1 MKSYGIIIIGGLFL
15 SFSSNGVY
23 AHPGRTDSSG
33 GHHNR
38 KTGGYHTHSSTPTR
52 VTTPRQT
59 PLVRT
64 QARTS
69 ARTSSK
75 LDYRGQSRTIS
86 SKSKEEKFKFVSK
99 KTSGKTL
106 IVKIQITSV
115 PTPTETELKQIAES
129 LMAAKNY
136 NVFFYLNNMD
146 VESKPWAICLIR
158 YYRKTELRMMNE
170 D

>member
-1 MKSYGIIIIGGLFL
+1 
-15 SFSSNGVY
+15 
-23 AHPGRTDSSG
+23 
-33 GHHNR
+33 
-38 KTGGYHTHSSTPTR
+38 
-52 VTTPRQT
+52 
-59 PLVRT
+59 
-64 QARTS
+64 
-69 ARTSSK
+69 
-75 LDYRGQSRTIS
+75 
-86 SKSKEEKFKFVSK
+86 
-99 KTSGKTL
+99 
-106 IVKIQITSV
+106 V